1 VKKETVI
8 NRSYHHRYMSE
19 NAKELEPD
27 LKQLLDV
34 VVEGGENGVRLDEIF
49 DKLQKDDR
57 DTKVLIGVMDDLSQL
72 REFGYIHRKIIER
85 RVKGGIEGEIRWF
98 AAGKGESIEDAKY
111 GGFSMIPFAGGWIE
125 EEDEEE

>member
-72 REFGYIHRKIIER
+72 REFGYIHRKKKEGLK
-85 RVKGGIEGEIRWF
+85 VKFGGLLQEKVNQLRMQNMGDF
-98 AAGKGESIEDAKY
+98 L
-111 GGFSMIPFAGGWIE
+111 
-125 EEDEEE
+125 